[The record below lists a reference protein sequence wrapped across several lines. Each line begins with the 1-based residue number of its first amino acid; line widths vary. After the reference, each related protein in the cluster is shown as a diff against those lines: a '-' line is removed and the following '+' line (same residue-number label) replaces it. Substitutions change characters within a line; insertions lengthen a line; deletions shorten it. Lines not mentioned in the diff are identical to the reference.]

1 MIIKNHINFI
11 FFEIKII
18 PANMLAINK
27 RGERMVSKKWVSKPM
42 EPNKIN
48 NWVIKK
54 DSFRY
59 LKADLYMYKKTVN
72 KYKLTVVKLFK
83 YYILFKLLNTS
94 FEYSLA
100 VLITLLGSIIC
111 EVTTP
116 INCFPSGSSKLYI
129 NVSKIYDLETLVVV
143 ELGT

>member
-72 KYKLTVVKLFK
+72 K
-83 YYILFKLLNTS
+83 
-94 FEYSLA
+94 
-100 VLITLLGSIIC
+100 
-111 EVTTP
+111 
-116 INCFPSGSSKLYI
+116 
-129 NVSKIYDLETLVVV
+129 
-143 ELGT
+143 